1 MQGYFAIITII
12 LLVIMVICRILI
24 MRKKG
29 IKALKFGE
37 LDKKDFIIPPF
48 VLLYFYLILTNVL
61 NLPRLGFELFN
72 NEIISWIGIVLCIF
86 GLILFLSALISFGI
100 SFRVGID
107 EDHPGPLVT
116 SGAFAISR
124 NPIYTAFGLVLMG
137 IFLILPNFILLLY
150 LIAGL
155 WLFNRQVLRE
165 EGSLKKIYGE
175 GYMKYCKKVHRY
187 L

>member
-1 MQGYFAIITII
+1 MQGYFAIITIV
-12 LLVIMVICRILI
+12 LLVTMVIARIFL

-29 IKALKFGE
+29 IKAMKFGE
-37 LDKKDFIIPPF
+37 MDKKDFFIPPF
-48 VLLYFYLILTNVL
+48 VLLYFYLILTNTL
-61 NLPRLGFELFN
+61 NLPKLGFKLFN
-72 NEIISWIGIVLCIF
+72 NEIISWIGVVLCIF
-86 GLILFLSALISFGI
+86 GLLLFLSALISFGI

-124 NPIYTAFGLVLMG
+124 NPIYTSFGLILIG
-137 IFLILPNFILLLY
+137 IFLIFPNYILLLY

-155 WLFNRQVLRE
+155 WLVNRQVLRE
-165 EGSLKKIYGE
+165 EDSLKKIYGE
-175 GYMKYCKKVHRY
+175 EYIRYCKKVRRY